1 MHKRL
6 ATLPL
11 EDQTIGNNTTAD
23 SATATLRTD
32 ETRHFETKIY
42 TF

>member
-23 SATATLRTD
+23 SATVTP
-32 ETRHFETKIY
+32 H
-42 TF
+42 